1 VTARS
6 TGSRSWPH
14 LAALLDDLLKA
25 RDGDGLEAIPP
36 AVSVTTRRHARALA
50 ASLRADLER
59 EYPTQR
65 EAAEAWGVDISTARR
80 QGLRVAR

>member
-1 VTARS
+1 MTARS

-14 LAALLDDLLKA
+14 LAALLDDLL
-25 RDGDGLEAIPP
+25 REDGKGGTIPP
-36 AVSVTTRRHARALA
+36 AVSATTRRRARELA
-50 ASLRADLER
+50 AALRADLER

-65 EAAEAWGVDISTARR
+65 EAAEAWGVDPSTARR

>member
-14 LAALLDDLLKA
+14 LATLLDDLL
-25 RDGDGLEAIPP
+25 REDGKGGTIPP
-36 AVSVTTRRHARALA
+36 AVSATTRRHARALA
-50 ASLRADLER
+50 AALRADLEVAHG
-59 EYPTQR
+59 TQR

-80 QGLRVAR
+80 QGLKVAP